1 MVRDD
6 NDTLGVD
13 AALAGVSKSV
23 MLARKIK
30 VLGDIKYDPN
40 PNPTY
45 AQGVMTTQHGV
56 VGFDSD
62 MFFKYCH
69 PGSPLYDSSI
79 DFNEL
84 AKELFVP
91 NEVWASRDDHLIKAV
106 EDLASFHGF
115 YPKKE
120 KTTISCNRG
129 GKSDETSRKFI
140 SGQLSADCEWHL
152 KLKPLSKQ
160 QYKTH
165 EAAQKWNYR
174 FLWDSPVQIAS
185 CNCDHSGLC
194 NPGRQNRTMVASRA
208 GKYIEKIPN
217 QALYT
222 LCNYLEGQGK
232 LSSSLIK
239 SVMEPVWPTASK
251 NITKHDVFNIRVKV
265 MRLMP
270 MFRKTNKDYE
280 EFKRVANANDMLKG
294 IENISSID
302 DDEAYELAQIL
313 WLETAASTNDSED
326 QIFSFVEY
334 LETIK
339 ERCKGFVYELAR
351 GAGDDPK
358 RKKLLGV
365 IWQTATMRRNFE
377 LFGDYISLD
386 MMKRALNILLWPYTA
401 VCMYDDA
408 RKLCLGCEG
417 VLCGERMDMYEFMC
431 QFLGKSSPGRPLSEV
446 KIVSGDG
453 FFDTETIRRL
463 GFTNANFI
471 LDQWHFINSG
481 LEKMFGPK
489 GYEILKPYL
498 LAMIHAPDETTF
510 NNIHK
515 DAVSMLESRPGRNGA
530 WEAKLREFVSN
541 HATFAS
547 YCIARMPGNRGLHGS
562 ASAEQNNSSLLCHLN
577 DGNKNGNNFLH
588 QTVNNLIR
596 ETMMRQKW
604 AVSTFH
610 LNSYCGLS
618 RHCLILHICFPFSVQ

>member
-1 MVRDD
+1 MVLDD

-40 PNPTY
+40 PNPTC
-45 AQGVMTTQHGV
+45 AQGLMTAQHGV
-56 VGFDSD
+56 VVYDSD

-120 KTTISCNRG
+120 KRIISCNRG

-140 SGQLSADCEWHL
+140 SGQLAADCEWDL

-160 QYKTH
+160 QYKSH
-165 EAAQKWNYR
+165 EAAQKWSFR
-174 FLWDSPVQIAS
+174 CLWDSPVQIAS

-194 NPGRQNRTMVASRA
+194 NPGRQNRTMVASRT
-208 GKYIEKIPN
+208 GKYIEKIPDH
-217 QALYT
+217 ALHT

-239 SVMEPVWPTASK
+239 IVMEPVWPTASK

-294 IENISSID
+294 IENISSVD

-313 WLETAASTNDSED
+313 WLETAA
-326 QIFSFVEY
+326 
-334 LETIK
+334 
-339 ERCKGFVYELAR
+339 
-351 GAGDDPK
+351 
-358 RKKLLGV
+358 
-365 IWQTATMRRNFE
+365 
-377 LFGDYISLD
+377 
-386 MMKRALNILLWPYTA
+386 
-401 VCMYDDA
+401 
-408 RKLCLGCEG
+408 
-417 VLCGERMDMYEFMC
+417 
-431 QFLGKSSPGRPLSEV
+431 
-446 KIVSGDG
+446 
-453 FFDTETIRRL
+453 
-463 GFTNANFI
+463 
-471 LDQWHFINSG
+471 
-481 LEKMFGPK
+481 
-489 GYEILKPYL
+489 
-498 LAMIHAPDETTF
+498 
-510 NNIHK
+510 
-515 DAVSMLESRPGRNGA
+515 
-530 WEAKLREFVSN
+530 
-541 HATFAS
+541 
-547 YCIARMPGNRGLHGS
+547 
-562 ASAEQNNSSLLCHLN
+562 
-577 DGNKNGNNFLH
+577 
-588 QTVNNLIR
+588 
-596 ETMMRQKW
+596 
-604 AVSTFH
+604 
-610 LNSYCGLS
+610 
-618 RHCLILHICFPFSVQ
+618 